1 MSPLPD
7 RRQLDRLLSQAKQ
20 TETMVLL
27 ETRALQ
33 QMQSDG
39 SPWATAR
46 RLRARNML
54 DELDDLILG
63 LQANRRDLQLRL
75 KVMSHA
81 VLAAR
86 TYAKIGQA
94 IR

>member
-1 MSPLPD
+1 MTPPPD
-7 RRQLDRLLSQAKQ
+7 RRQLDRLLAQAKQ

-27 ETRALQ
+27 EARALQ
-33 QMQSDG
+33 KMQADK
-39 SPWATAR
+39 SPWAKAR
-46 RLRARNML
+46 RLRARNL
-54 DELDDLILG
+54 LEELDTMIRS
-63 LQANRRDLQLRL
+63 LQGNRRDLQLRL

>member
-1 MSPLPD
+1 MTPPPD
-7 RRQLDRLLSQAKQ
+7 RRQLDRLLAQAKQ

-27 ETRALQ
+27 EARALQ
-33 QMQSDG
+33 QMQADR
-39 SPWATAR
+39 SPWAKAR

-54 DELDDLILG
+54 DELDHLIRG
-63 LQANRRDLQLRL
+63 LQGNGRDLQLRL